1 MEKTFLKI
9 KILLVVATFF
19 IPETRVYSQSEIKN
33 SKIEFFIKNLGVE
46 VKGSF
51 DLGEAKINFDKDNL
65 EKSEISG
72 FVYVKSIN
80 TGIVMRDNHLISAD
94 YFYADFYPK
103 ITIKSKK
110 FFSFPSEKDKFVGIF
125 EVNIKSI
132 KKDLSIVF
140 EYFNNTLKTEFELN
154 RLDFGVG
161 SSSFSLSD
169 NVKIKIQIDL
179 K

>member
-9 KILLVVATFF
+9 KILLLILFSCADFKA
-19 IPETRVYSQSEIKN
+19 ISQSEISN
-33 SKIEFFIKNLGVE
+33 SKIEFYIKNLGIE
-46 VKGSF
+46 VKGRF
-51 DLGEAKINFDKDNL
+51 DLGEAKINFDSNNL
-65 EKSEISG
+65 ENSEISG

-110 FFSFPSEKDKFVGIF
+110 FFSFPSEKHKFVGVF
-125 EVNIKSI
+125 EISIKSI